1 MTKYIFVTGGVVS
14 GLGKGITSASLG
26 NLLKARGLS
35 IVNQKLDPYIN
46 VDPDTM
52 NPFQHGEVF
61 VTEDGATTDLDL
73 GHYERFT
80 GVNLRKDANVT
91 TGSIYR
97 KVIERERKGDYL
109 GATVQV
115 IPHITDEI
123 KRRIKGISNEVD
135 VQITEIG
142 GTVGD
147 IEILPFLEAARQIR
161 KEFGQENV
169 MFVHVTLVP
178 FIGPSTELKTKPTQ
192 HSVSMLR
199 SYGISPDLIV
209 LRSEQELTD
218 EIKSKVSLFCDVS
231 FENVINAPDLDDIY
245 DVPIKMYEEGLDA
258 AVDKRL
264 ALNSDSPDL
273 SRWNEM
279 LSLKNGV
286 NKNVKI
292 AILGKYFGLP
302 DSYMSVVEALKHS
315 CLQNKVNLDL
325 VWIDADNYEIED
337 LKNLNGVV
345 VPGGFGYRGIEGKI
359 GAIEYLRKNKIPFL
373 GICLG
378 LQCAVIE
385 FARNVCGISDAN
397 STEFSQTT
405 KNPVIDLL
413 PNQDLEADDVGA
425 SMRLGTYPCKIQPDT
440 MAKDIYNNEI
450 IYERHR
456 HRYEVNNKFRNE
468 LESKGLV
475 FSGLSPDEDLVEMIE
490 LKDHPYFVA
499 SQFHP
504 EFKSRPWDPA
514 PMFNS
519 FIAASKEIEFF
530 DEKGSRIHELEK
542 VEINP
547 YGLKILELNEIPSL
561 KKQKGLFIIWAD
573 SGIKGEHYLHAGD
586 GVPLRTV
593 KALDEGLPPFNSKG
607 LSIFISYK
615 I

>member
-26 NLLKARGLS
+26 NLLKARGLTV
-35 IVNQKLDPYIN
+35 INQKLDPYIN

-80 GVNLRKDANVT
+80 GVNLRKDSNVT

-97 KVIERERKGDYL
+97 KVIESERKGDYL

-123 KRRIKGISNEVD
+123 KRRIKGISNDVD

-161 KEFGQENV
+161 KELGTENV

-192 HSVSMLR
+192 HSVSLLR
-199 SYGISPDLIV
+199 AAGISPDIIV
-209 LRSEQELTD
+209 LRSDRELND
-218 EIKSKVSLFCDVS
+218 EIKSKVSLFCDVAVN
-231 FENVINAPDLDDIY
+231 NVINAPDLDDIY
-245 DVPIKMYEEGLDA
+245 EVPLRMLEEGLDQ
-258 AVDKRL
+258 AVDERL
-264 ALNSDSPDL
+264 NLHTSEPSL
-273 SRWNEM
+273 EEWKSM
-279 LSLKNGV
+279 VSLKLEADQT
-286 NKNVKI
+286 VKI

-302 DSYMSVVEALKHS
+302 DSYLSVVESLNHA
-315 CLQNKVNLDL
+315 CLQNKVKLDL
-325 VWIDADNYEIED
+325 HWIDADNFELETLQD
-337 LKNLNGVV
+337 LDGVI

-359 GAIEYLRKNKIPFL
+359 SAIEYIRKNNIPFL

-385 FARNVCGISDAN
+385 FARNVCGIDDAN
-397 STEFSQTT
+397 SSEFSKNT
-405 KNPVIDLL
+405 KNYVIDLL
-413 PNQDLEADDVGA
+413 PNQDLEKDDVGA
-425 SMRLGTYPCKIQPDT
+425 SMRLGTYPCKLNDDT
-440 MAKDIYNNEI
+440 LAAQIYKDEI

-456 HRYEVNNKFRNE
+456 HRYEVNNKYREIFIE
-468 LESKGLV
+468 KGMKIGGV
-475 FSGLSPDEDLVEMIE
+475 SPDNNLVEMIE
-490 LKDHPYFVA
+490 LPDHPFFIA

-514 PMFNS
+514 PLF
-519 FIAASKEIEFF
+519 KEFV
-530 DEKGSRIHELEK
+530 LA
-542 VEINP
+542 
-547 YGLKILELNEIPSL
+547 SL
-561 KKQKGLFIIWAD
+561 KNISNNSENIV
-573 SGIKGEHYLHAGD
+573 SETIKE
-586 GVPLRTV
+586 
-593 KALDEGLPPFNSKG
+593 K
-607 LSIFISYK
+607 
-615 I
+615 

>member
-26 NLLKARGLS
+26 NLLKSRGLS
-35 IVNQKLDPYIN
+35 VVNQKLDPYIN

-97 KVIERERKGDYL
+97 KVIDRERKGDYL
-109 GATVQV
+109 GDTVQV

-123 KRRIKGISNEVD
+123 KRRIKGISNDVD

-199 SYGISPDLIV
+199 SYGISPDIIV
-209 LRSEQELTD
+209 LRSEQELND
-218 EIKSKVSLFCDVS
+218 EIKNKVSLFCDVS
-231 FENVINAPDLDDIY
+231 IDNVINAPDLDDIY
-245 DVPIKMYEEGLDA
+245 DIPIKMHEEGLDSS
-258 AVDKRL
+258 VNTRL
-264 ALNSDSPDL
+264 SLNSKDPNL
-273 SRWNEM
+273 TQWKQM
-279 LSLKNGV
+279 LSLKDGV
-286 NKNVKI
+286 QQNIKI

-302 DSYMSVVEALKHS
+302 DSYMSVVEALKHA
-315 CLQNKVNLDL
+315 CLHNKVNLDL
-325 VWIDADNYEIED
+325 LWIDADNFD
-337 LKNLNGVV
+337 LDELKKLNGVV

-359 GAIEYLRKNKIPFL
+359 LAIEFLRKNKIPFL

-413 PNQDLEADDVGA
+413 PNQNLEDDDIGA
-425 SMRLGTYPCKIQPDT
+425 SMRLGTYPCKIQSDT
-440 MAKDIYNNEI
+440 TANEIYNNEI
-450 IYERHR
+450 VYERHR
-456 HRYEVNNKFRNE
+456 HRYEVNNKFRKN
-468 LESKGLV
+468 LEDNGLI
-475 FSGLSPDEDLVEMIE
+475 FSGLSPDEDLIEMIE

-504 EFKSRPWDPA
+504 EFKSRPWEPA

-519 FIAASKEIEFF
+519 FIAASKNIEFVIENVE
-530 DEKGSRIHELEK
+530 DGQK
-542 VEINP
+542 V
-547 YGLKILELNEIPSL
+547 K
-561 KKQKGLFIIWAD
+561 D
-573 SGIKGEHYLHAGD
+573 
-586 GVPLRTV
+586 
-593 KALDEGLPPFNSKG
+593 
-607 LSIFISYK
+607 
-615 I
+615 

>member
-1 MTKYIFVTGGVVS
+1 VTKYIFVTGGVVS

-26 NLLKARGLS
+26 NLLKSRGLTV
-35 IVNQKLDPYIN
+35 INQKLDPYIN

-123 KRRIKGISNEVD
+123 KRRIKGISNDVD

-161 KEFGQENV
+161 KELGSENV
-169 MFVHVTLVP
+169 MFIHVTLVP
-178 FIGPSTELKTKPTQ
+178 YIGPSTELKTKPTQ

-199 SYGISPDLIV
+199 GYGISPDLIV
-209 LRSEQELTD
+209 LRSDRGLD
-218 EIKSKVSLFCDVS
+218 EDIKNKVSLFCDVTY
-231 FENVINAPDLDDIY
+231 ENVINAPDLDDIY
-245 DVPIKMYEEGLDA
+245 DVPLKMNSEGLDL

-264 ALNSDSPDL
+264 NLNTEQPDL
-273 SRWNEM
+273 DSWKKM
-279 LSLKNGV
+279 LNLK
-286 NKNVKI
+286 KEATKEIRI

-302 DSYMSVVEALKHS
+302 DSYMSVVESLKHA
-315 CLQNKVNLDL
+315 CLQNKVNLNL
-325 VWIDADNYEIED
+325 QWIDADSYEIDD
-337 LKNLNGVV
+337 LSSLDGVV
-345 VPGGFGYRGIEGKI
+345 VPGGFGVRGIEGKI
-359 GAIEYLRKNKIPFL
+359 KAIQYLRVNKIPFL

-385 FARNVCGISDAN
+385 YARNVCGINEAN
-397 STEFSQTT
+397 SSEFSQNT
-405 KNPVIDLL
+405 KDYVIDLL
-413 PNQDLEADDVGA
+413 PNQDLDKDDVGA
-425 SMRLGTYPCKIQPDT
+425 SMRLGTYPCKIEKNT
-440 MAKDIYNNEI
+440 LTSEIYNEEV

-456 HRYEVNNKFRNE
+456 HRYEVNNKYRDI
-468 LESKGLV
+468 LEKNGLI
-475 FSGLSPDEDLVEMIE
+475 FSGLSPDNNLVEMIE
-490 LKDHPYFVA
+490 IKDHPFFVA

-504 EFKSRPWDPA
+504 EFKSRPWEPA
-514 PMFNS
+514 PMFNK
-519 FIAASKEIEFF
+519 FIKSASSEPKTTS
-530 DEKGSRIHELEK
+530 DNSSKAK
-542 VEINP
+542 V
-547 YGLKILELNEIPSL
+547 K
-561 KKQKGLFIIWAD
+561 D
-573 SGIKGEHYLHAGD
+573 
-586 GVPLRTV
+586 
-593 KALDEGLPPFNSKG
+593 
-607 LSIFISYK
+607 
-615 I
+615 

>member
-26 NLLKARGLS
+26 NLLKSRGLS
-35 IVNQKLDPYIN
+35 VINQKLDPYIN

-109 GATVQV
+109 GATVQI

-123 KRRIKGISNEVD
+123 KRRIKGISNDVD

-161 KEFGQENV
+161 KELGSENV
-169 MFVHVTLVP
+169 MFIHVTLVP
-178 FIGPSTELKTKPTQ
+178 YIGPSTELKTKPTQ

-199 SYGISPDLIV
+199 GYGISPDLIV
-209 LRSEQELTD
+209 LRSDRGLD
-218 EIKSKVSLFCDVS
+218 EDIKNKVSLFCDVTY
-231 FENVINAPDLDDIY
+231 ENVINAPDLDDIY
-245 DVPIKMYEEGLDA
+245 DVPLKMNSEGLDL

-264 ALNSDSPDL
+264 NLNTEQPDL
-273 SRWNEM
+273 ESWKKM
-279 LSLKNGV
+279 LNLK
-286 NKNVKI
+286 KEATKEIRI

-302 DSYMSVVEALKHS
+302 DSYMSVVESLKHA
-315 CLQNKVNLDL
+315 CLQNKVNLNL
-325 VWIDADNYEIED
+325 QWIDADSYEIDD
-337 LKNLNGVV
+337 LSSLDGVV
-345 VPGGFGYRGIEGKI
+345 VPGGFGVRGIEGKI
-359 GAIEYLRKNKIPFL
+359 KAIQYLRVNKIPFL

-385 FARNVCGISDAN
+385 YARNVCGINEAN
-397 STEFSQTT
+397 SSEFSQNT
-405 KNPVIDLL
+405 KDYVIDLL
-413 PNQDLEADDVGA
+413 PNQDLDKDDVGA
-425 SMRLGTYPCKIQPDT
+425 SMRLGTYPCKIEKNT
-440 MAKDIYNNEI
+440 LTSEIYNEEV

-456 HRYEVNNKFRNE
+456 HRYEVNNKYRDI
-468 LESKGLV
+468 LEKNGLI
-475 FSGLSPDEDLVEMIE
+475 FSGLSPDNNLVEMIE
-490 LKDHPYFVA
+490 IKDHPFFVA

-504 EFKSRPWDPA
+504 EFKSRPWEPA
-514 PMFNS
+514 PMFNK
-519 FIAASKEIEFF
+519 FIQSASSEPKTTS
-530 DEKGSRIHELEK
+530 DNSSKAK
-542 VEINP
+542 V
-547 YGLKILELNEIPSL
+547 K
-561 KKQKGLFIIWAD
+561 D
-573 SGIKGEHYLHAGD
+573 
-586 GVPLRTV
+586 
-593 KALDEGLPPFNSKG
+593 
-607 LSIFISYK
+607 
-615 I
+615 

>member
-1 MTKYIFVTGGVVS
+1 VTKYIFVTGGVVS

-26 NLLKARGLS
+26 NLLKSRGLS
-35 IVNQKLDPYIN
+35 VVNQKLDPYIN

-123 KRRIKGISNEVD
+123 KRRIKGISNDVD

-209 LRSEQELTD
+209 LRSDRDLTD
-218 EIKSKVSLFCDVS
+218 EIKSKVSLFCDVDLH
-231 FENVINAPDLDDIY
+231 NVINAPDLNDIY
-245 DVPIKMYEEGLDA
+245 DVPLKMLNEGLDS

-264 ALNSDSPDL
+264 NLNTPDPDL
-273 SRWNEM
+273 TKWKSM
-279 LSLKNGV
+279 MSLKEGV
-286 NKNVKI
+286 TRNVNI

-302 DSYMSVVEALKHS
+302 DSYMSVVEALKHA
-315 CLQNKVNLDL
+315 CLQNKVILNLHWL
-325 VWIDADNYEIED
+325 DADNFDIEELSSLD
-337 LKNLNGVV
+337 GVV

-359 GAIEYLRKNKIPFL
+359 SAIEFIRKNKIPFL

-385 FARNVCGISDAN
+385 FARNECGISDAN
-397 STEFSQTT
+397 SSEFSKNS
-405 KNPVIDLL
+405 KNPVIDIL
-413 PNQDLEADDVGA
+413 PNQNLEKDDIGA
-425 SMRLGTYPCKIQPDT
+425 SMRLGTYPCKVISDT
-440 MAKDIYNNEI
+440 HAQEIYGNEI
-450 IYERHR
+450 VYERHR
-456 HRYEVNNKFRNE
+456 HRYEVNNKYRKD
-468 LESKGLV
+468 LEARGLV
-475 FSGLSPDEDLVEMIE
+475 FSGVSPDGDLIEMIE
-490 LKDHPYFVA
+490 LKDHPFFVA

-504 EFKSRPWDPA
+504 EFKSRPWEPA

-519 FIAASKEIEFF
+519 FIKASKEKDIST
-530 DEKGSRIHELEK
+530 EKIDDSSK
-542 VEINP
+542 VR
-547 YGLKILELNEIPSL
+547 
-561 KKQKGLFIIWAD
+561 D
-573 SGIKGEHYLHAGD
+573 
-586 GVPLRTV
+586 
-593 KALDEGLPPFNSKG
+593 
-607 LSIFISYK
+607 
-615 I
+615 

>member
-1 MTKYIFVTGGVVS
+1 M
-14 GLGKGITSASLG
+14 
-26 NLLKARGLS
+26 
-35 IVNQKLDPYIN
+35 DPYIN

-109 GATVQV
+109 GATVQI

-123 KRRIKGISNEVD
+123 KRRIKGISNDVD

-209 LRSEQELTD
+209 LRSDRDLTD
-218 EIKSKVSLFCDVS
+218 EIKSKVSLFCDVDLQ
-231 FENVINAPDLDDIY
+231 NVINAPDLTDIY
-245 DVPIKMYEEGLDA
+245 DVPLKMLDEGLDE

-264 ALNSDSPDL
+264 NLNTIEPDL
-273 SRWNEM
+273 TEWKSM
-279 LSLKNGV
+279 MSLKDGV
-286 NKNVKI
+286 TKSVNI

-302 DSYMSVVEALKHS
+302 DSYMSVVEALKHA
-315 CLQNKVNLDL
+315 CLQNKVILNLH
-325 VWIDADNYEIED
+325 WIDADNFDIDE
-337 LKNLNGVV
+337 LSSLNGVV

-359 GAIEYLRKNKIPFL
+359 SAIEYIRKNNIPFL

-397 STEFSQTT
+397 SSEFSKNS
-405 KNPVIDLL
+405 KNPVIDIL
-413 PNQDLEADDVGA
+413 PNQNIEKDDIGA
-425 SMRLGTYPCKIQPDT
+425 SMRLGTYPCKVKSDT
-440 MAKDIYNNEI
+440 QAHEIYGNEI
-450 IYERHR
+450 VYERHR
-456 HRYEVNNKFRNE
+456 HRYEVNNKYRKD
-468 LESKGLV
+468 LEASGLV
-475 FSGLSPDEDLVEMIE
+475 FSGVSPDDDLIEMIE
-490 LKDHPYFVA
+490 IKDHPFFVA

-519 FIAASKEIEFF
+519 FIKASKEI
-530 DEKGSRIHELEK
+530 DLSTEKIDDSTK
-542 VEINP
+542 VR
-547 YGLKILELNEIPSL
+547 
-561 KKQKGLFIIWAD
+561 D
-573 SGIKGEHYLHAGD
+573 
-586 GVPLRTV
+586 
-593 KALDEGLPPFNSKG
+593 
-607 LSIFISYK
+607 
-615 I
+615 

>member
-26 NLLKARGLS
+26 NLLKSRGLT

-123 KRRIKGISNEVD
+123 KRRIKGISNDVD

-147 IEILPFLEAARQIR
+147 IEILPFLEAARQMR
-161 KEFGQENV
+161 KELGQENV
-169 MFVHVTLVP
+169 MFIHVTLVP

-199 SYGISPDLIV
+199 GYGISPDIIV
-209 LRSEQELTD
+209 LRSDRKLD
-218 EIKSKVSLFCDVS
+218 EDIKNKVSLFCDVS
-231 FENVINAPDLDDIY
+231 YENVINAPDLDDIY
-245 DVPIKMYEEGLDA
+245 DVPLKMHSEGLDV
-258 AVDKRL
+258 AVNKRL
-264 ALNSDSPDL
+264 NLNTEEPEL
-273 SRWNEM
+273 NEWKNM
-279 LSLKNGV
+279 LSLK
-286 NKNVKI
+286 KESTKDVKI

-302 DSYMSVVEALKHS
+302 DSYMSVVESLKHA

-325 VWIDADNYEIED
+325 QWIDADNYDAED
-337 LKNLNGVV
+337 ISNLDGVV
-345 VPGGFGYRGIEGKI
+345 VPGGFGVRGIEGKI
-359 GAIEYLRKNKIPFL
+359 SAIQYLRENKIPFL

-385 FARNVCGISDAN
+385 YARNVCGINEAN
-397 STEFSQTT
+397 SSEFSQNT
-405 KNPVIDLL
+405 KDFVIDLL
-413 PNQDLEADDVGA
+413 PNQDLDKDDVGA
-425 SMRLGTYPCKIQPDT
+425 SMRLGTYPCKIT
-440 MAKDIYNNEI
+440 KNTITSEIYKDEV

-456 HRYEVNNKFRNE
+456 HRYEVNNKYRE
-468 LESKGLV
+468 VLEKNGLI
-475 FSGLSPDEDLVEMIE
+475 FSGLSPDNNLVEMIE
-490 LKDHPYFVA
+490 LKDHPFFVA

-504 EFKSRPWDPA
+504 EFKSRPWEPA
-514 PMFNS
+514 PMFNK
-519 FIAASKEIEFF
+519 FIQSAASSQNTENTTSAKT
-530 DEKGSRIHELEK
+530 K
-542 VEINP
+542 V
-547 YGLKILELNEIPSL
+547 K
-561 KKQKGLFIIWAD
+561 D
-573 SGIKGEHYLHAGD
+573 
-586 GVPLRTV
+586 
-593 KALDEGLPPFNSKG
+593 
-607 LSIFISYK
+607 
-615 I
+615 

>member
-425 SMRLGTYPCKIQPDT
+425 SMRLGTYPCKIQPDS

-519 FIAASKEIEFF
+519 FIAASKEIKFF
-530 DEKGSRIHELEK
+530 DENVKDEHK
-542 VEINP
+542 V
-547 YGLKILELNEIPSL
+547 K
-561 KKQKGLFIIWAD
+561 D
-573 SGIKGEHYLHAGD
+573 
-586 GVPLRTV
+586 
-593 KALDEGLPPFNSKG
+593 
-607 LSIFISYK
+607 
-615 I
+615 

>member
-26 NLLKARGLS
+26 NLLKSRGLS

-123 KRRIKGISNEVD
+123 KRRIKGISNNVD

-161 KEFGQENV
+161 KELGQENV
-169 MFVHVTLVP
+169 MFIHVTLVP

-199 SYGISPDLIV
+199 GYGISPDIIV
-209 LRSEQELTD
+209 MRSDRGLD
-218 EIKSKVSLFCDVS
+218 EDIKNKVSLFCDVS
-231 FENVINAPDLDDIY
+231 YENIINAPDLDDIY
-245 DVPIKMYEEGLDA
+245 DVPLKMHSEGLDI

-264 ALNSDSPDL
+264 NLNTEKPKL
-273 SRWNEM
+273 ENWKKM
-279 LSLKNGV
+279 LNLKNEA
-286 NKNVKI
+286 KEDVKI

-302 DSYMSVVEALKHS
+302 DSYMSVVESLKHA

-325 VWIDADNYEIED
+325 QWIDADSYDVED
-337 LKNLNGVV
+337 IANLNGVV
-345 VPGGFGYRGIEGKI
+345 VPGGFGVRGIEGKI
-359 GAIEYLRKNKIPFL
+359 SAIQYLRENKIPFL

-385 FARNVCGISDAN
+385 FARNVCGISEAN
-397 STEFSQTT
+397 SAEFSQNT
-405 KNPVIDLL
+405 KDFVIDLL
-413 PNQDLEADDVGA
+413 PNQDLDKDDVGA
-425 SMRLGTYPCKIQPDT
+425 SMRLGTYPCKITQDT
-440 MAKDIYNNEI
+440 ITSEIYNDEV

-456 HRYEVNNKFRNE
+456 HRYEVNNKYRDV
-468 LESKGLV
+468 LEKNGLV
-475 FSGLSPDEDLVEMIE
+475 FSGLSPDNNLVEMIE
-490 LKDHPYFVA
+490 LTDHPFFVA

-504 EFKSRPWDPA
+504 EFKSRPWEPA
-514 PMFNS
+514 PMFNK
-519 FIAASKEIEFF
+519 FIQSASATVNKT
-530 DEKGSRIHELEK
+530 
-542 VEINP
+542 NTT
-547 YGLKILELNEIPSL
+547 PS
-561 KKQKGLFIIWAD
+561 KT
-573 SGIKGEHYLHAGD
+573 
-586 GVPLRTV
+586 RV
-593 KALDEGLPPFNSKG
+593 KD
-607 LSIFISYK
+607 
-615 I
+615 

>member
-325 VWIDADNYEIED
+325 VWIDADNYEIDD

-397 STEFSQTT
+397 SSEFSQTK

-413 PNQDLEADDVGA
+413 TNQNLEADDVGA

-440 MAKDIYNNEI
+440 MTKDIYNNEI

-468 LESKGLV
+468 LESKGLI

-504 EFKSRPWDPA
+504 EFKSRPWEPA

-519 FIAASKEIEFF
+519 FIAASKEVKFF
-530 DEKGSRIHELEK
+530 DENVKDEHK
-542 VEINP
+542 V
-547 YGLKILELNEIPSL
+547 K
-561 KKQKGLFIIWAD
+561 D
-573 SGIKGEHYLHAGD
+573 
-586 GVPLRTV
+586 
-593 KALDEGLPPFNSKG
+593 
-607 LSIFISYK
+607 
-615 I
+615 

>member
-26 NLLKARGLS
+26 NLLKARNLTV
-35 IVNQKLDPYIN
+35 VNQKLDPYIN

-80 GVNLRKDANVT
+80 GVNLKRDANVT

-97 KVIERERKGDYL
+97 KVIERERKGSYL
-109 GATVQV
+109 GDTVQV

-123 KRRIKGISNEVD
+123 KRRIKGISNDVD

-178 FIGPSTELKTKPTQ
+178 YIGPSTELKTKPTQ

-209 LRSEQELTD
+209 LRTD
-218 EIKSKVSLFCDVS
+218 RDLGQEIKNKVSLFCDVDIS
-231 FENVINAPDLDDIY
+231 NVIEAPDLSDIY
-245 DVPIKMYEEGLDA
+245 DVPIKMFEEGLDE

-264 ALNSDSPDL
+264 NLQTSPPDL
-273 SRWNEM
+273 SKWKSM
-279 LSLKNGV
+279 MDLKKDIKRNIRIG
-286 NKNVKI
+286 
-292 AILGKYFGLP
+292 ILGKYFGLP
-302 DSYMSVVEALKHS
+302 DSYMSVVEALRHS
-315 CLQNKVNLDL
+315 CLQQKLSLDL
-325 VWIDADNYEIED
+325 VWLDADNYELEE
-337 LKNLNGVV
+337 LSSLNGVII
-345 VPGGFGYRGIEGKI
+345 PGGFGYRGIEGKI
-359 GAIEYLRKNKIPFL
+359 EAIKYIRENKIPFL

-385 FARNVCGISDAN
+385 FARNVCNIKDAN
-397 STEFSQTT
+397 SSEFSQSS
-405 KNPVIDLL
+405 KNLVIDLL
-413 PNQDLEADDVGA
+413 PDQNLEKDDVGA
-425 SMRLGTYPCKIQPDT
+425 SMRLGTYPCKIQSGSVSKSIY
-440 MAKDIYNNEI
+440 KDEV

-456 HRYEVNNKFRNE
+456 HRYEVNNKYRDQLAE
-468 LESKGLV
+468 GGLV
-475 FSGLSPDEDLVEMIE
+475 FSGLSPDNNLVEMIE

-504 EFKSRPWDPA
+504 EFKSRPWEPA
-514 PMFNS
+514 PMFYS
-519 FIAASKEIEFF
+519 FVEAAA
-530 DEKGSRIHELEK
+530 K
-542 VEINP
+542 VENP
-547 YGLKILELNEIPSL
+547 E
-561 KKQKGLFIIWAD
+561 
-573 SGIKGEHYLHAGD
+573 
-586 GVPLRTV
+586 VPLKNEQTV
-593 KALDEGLPPFNSKG
+593 SD
-607 LSIFISYK
+607 
-615 I
+615 

>member
-325 VWIDADNYEIED
+325 VWIDADNYEIDD

-440 MAKDIYNNEI
+440 MAKDLYNNEI

-519 FIAASKEIEFF
+519 FIAASKEIKFF
-530 DEKGSRIHELEK
+530 DENVKDEHK
-542 VEINP
+542 V
-547 YGLKILELNEIPSL
+547 K
-561 KKQKGLFIIWAD
+561 D
-573 SGIKGEHYLHAGD
+573 
-586 GVPLRTV
+586 
-593 KALDEGLPPFNSKG
+593 
-607 LSIFISYK
+607 
-615 I
+615 

>member
-1 MTKYIFVTGGVVS
+1 VTKYIFVTGGVVS

-26 NLLKARGLS
+26 NLLKSRGLT

-123 KRRIKGISNEVD
+123 KRRIKGISNDVD

-147 IEILPFLEAARQIR
+147 IEILPFLEAARQMR
-161 KEFGQENV
+161 KELGQENV
-169 MFVHVTLVP
+169 MFIHVTLVP

-199 SYGISPDLIV
+199 GYGISPDIIV
-209 LRSEQELTD
+209 LRSDRKLD
-218 EIKSKVSLFCDVS
+218 EDIKNKVSLFCDVS
-231 FENVINAPDLDDIY
+231 YENVINAPDLDDIY
-245 DVPIKMYEEGLDA
+245 DVPLKMHSEGLDV
-258 AVDKRL
+258 AVNKRL
-264 ALNSDSPDL
+264 NLNTEEPEL
-273 SRWNEM
+273 NEWKNM
-279 LSLKNGV
+279 LSLK
-286 NKNVKI
+286 KESSKDVKI

-302 DSYMSVVEALKHS
+302 DSYMSVVESLKHA
-315 CLQNKVNLDL
+315 CLQNNVNLDL
-325 VWIDADNYEIED
+325 QWIDADNYDAED
-337 LKNLNGVV
+337 ISNLDGVV
-345 VPGGFGYRGIEGKI
+345 VPGGFGVRGIEGKI
-359 GAIEYLRKNKIPFL
+359 SAIQYLRENKIPFL

-385 FARNVCGISDAN
+385 YARNVCGINEAN
-397 STEFSQTT
+397 SSEFSQNT
-405 KNPVIDLL
+405 KDFVIDLL
-413 PNQDLEADDVGA
+413 PNQDLDKDDVGA
-425 SMRLGTYPCKIQPDT
+425 SMRLGTYPCKIT
-440 MAKDIYNNEI
+440 KNTITSEIYKDEV

-456 HRYEVNNKFRNE
+456 HRYEVNNKYRE
-468 LESKGLV
+468 VLEKNGLI
-475 FSGLSPDEDLVEMIE
+475 FSGLSPDNNLVEMIE
-490 LKDHPYFVA
+490 LKDHPFFVA

-504 EFKSRPWDPA
+504 EFKSRPWEPA
-514 PMFNS
+514 PMFNK
-519 FIAASKEIEFF
+519 FIQSAASSQNT
-530 DEKGSRIHELEK
+530 EKTTSTKTK
-542 VEINP
+542 V
-547 YGLKILELNEIPSL
+547 K
-561 KKQKGLFIIWAD
+561 D
-573 SGIKGEHYLHAGD
+573 
-586 GVPLRTV
+586 
-593 KALDEGLPPFNSKG
+593 
-607 LSIFISYK
+607 
-615 I
+615 

>member
-35 IVNQKLDPYIN
+35 VVNQKLDPYIN

-161 KEFGQENV
+161 KELGQENV

-199 SYGISPDLIV
+199 SYGISPDIIV
-209 LRSEQELTD
+209 LRSEQELND
-218 EIKSKVSLFCDVS
+218 EIKNKVSLFCDVS
-231 FENVINAPDLDDIY
+231 LENVINAPDLDDIY
-245 DVPIKMYEEGLDA
+245 DIPIKMFEEGLDSS
-258 AVDKRL
+258 VNTRL
-264 ALNSDSPDL
+264 MLNSSPPDFTQ
-273 SRWNEM
+273 WKQM
-279 LSLKNGV
+279 LSLKDGV
-286 NKNVKI
+286 QKNIKI

-302 DSYMSVVEALKHS
+302 DSYMSVVEALKHA
-315 CLQNKVNLDL
+315 CLHNKVNLDL
-325 VWIDADNYEIED
+325 VWIDADNFD
-337 LKNLNGVV
+337 LDELKKLNGVV

-359 GAIEYLRKNKIPFL
+359 LAIEYLRKNNIPFL

-413 PNQDLEADDVGA
+413 PNQNLEHDDVGA
-425 SMRLGTYPCKIQPDT
+425 SMRLGTYPCKIQPNT
-440 MAKDIYNNEI
+440 NVNEIYKNEI

-456 HRYEVNNKFRNE
+456 HRYEVNNKFRKE
-468 LESKGLV
+468 LEDNGLI
-475 FSGLSPDEDLVEMIE
+475 FSGLSPDGDLVEMIE

-504 EFKSRPWDPA
+504 EFKSRPWEPA

-519 FIAASKEIEFF
+519 FINASKNIEFVIKNVE
-530 DEKGSRIHELEK
+530 DGQK
-542 VEINP
+542 V
-547 YGLKILELNEIPSL
+547 K
-561 KKQKGLFIIWAD
+561 D
-573 SGIKGEHYLHAGD
+573 
-586 GVPLRTV
+586 
-593 KALDEGLPPFNSKG
+593 
-607 LSIFISYK
+607 
-615 I
+615 

>member
-26 NLLKARGLS
+26 NLLKSRGLS
-35 IVNQKLDPYIN
+35 VINQKLDPYIN

-80 GVNLRKDANVT
+80 GVNLRKDSNVT

-97 KVIERERKGDYL
+97 KVIESERKGDYL

-123 KRRIKGISNEVD
+123 KRRIKGISNDID

-161 KEFGQENV
+161 KELGSENV

-192 HSVSMLR
+192 HSVTLLR
-199 SYGISPDLIV
+199 AAGISPDLIV
-209 LRSEQELTD
+209 LRSDRELNE

-231 FENVINAPDLDDIY
+231 LSNVINAPDLDDIY
-245 DVPIKMYEEGLDA
+245 EVPLRMFDEGLDN
-258 AVDKRL
+258 AVNDRL
-264 ALNSDSPDL
+264 KLNSNSQDL
-273 SRWNEM
+273 SQWKTM
-279 LSLKNGV
+279 VDLKQNAI
-286 NKNVKI
+286 NTVKI

-302 DSYMSVVEALKHS
+302 DSYLSVVESLKHS
-315 CLQNKVNLDL
+315 CLQNNVKLDL
-325 VWIDADNYEIED
+325 HWIDADNFELD
-337 LKNLNGVV
+337 SLADMDGVI

-359 GAIEYLRKNKIPFL
+359 SAIQYIRENKIPFL

-397 STEFSQTT
+397 SSEFSQNT
-405 KNPVIDLL
+405 KNYVIDLL
-413 PNQDLEADDVGA
+413 PNQDLDKDDVGA
-425 SMRLGTYPCKIQPDT
+425 SMRLGTYPCKINPDT
-440 MAKDIYNNEI
+440 IASKIYSDEV

-456 HRYEVNNKFRNE
+456 HRYEVNNKYRDKLVEN
-468 LESKGLV
+468 GLIIGGV
-475 FSGLSPDEDLVEMIE
+475 SPDNNLVEMIE
-490 LKDHPYFVA
+490 IKDHPYFVA

-504 EFKSRPWDPA
+504 EFKSRPWKPA
-514 PMFNS
+514 PLFND
-519 FIAASKEIEFF
+519 FIAS
-530 DEKGSRIHELEK
+530 S
-542 VEINP
+542 
-547 YGLKILELNEIPSL
+547 
-561 KKQKGLFIIWAD
+561 
-573 SGIKGEHYLHAGD
+573 IKTKSSESNNI
-586 GVPLRTV
+586 VSETV
-593 KALDEGLPPFNSKG
+593 KK
-607 LSIFISYK
+607 K
-615 I
+615 

>member
-26 NLLKARGLS
+26 NLLKARNLTV
-35 IVNQKLDPYIN
+35 VNQKLDPYIN

-80 GVNLRKDANVT
+80 GVNLKRDANVT

-97 KVIERERKGDYL
+97 KVIERERKGSYL
-109 GATVQV
+109 GDTVQV

-123 KRRIKGISNEVD
+123 KRRIKGISNDVD

-178 FIGPSTELKTKPTQ
+178 YIGPSTELKTKPTQ

-209 LRSEQELTD
+209 LRTD
-218 EIKSKVSLFCDVS
+218 RDLGQEIKNKVSLFCDVDIS
-231 FENVINAPDLDDIY
+231 NVIEAPDLSDIY
-245 DVPIKMYEEGLDA
+245 DVPIKMFEEGLDE

-264 ALNSDSPDL
+264 NLQTSPPDL
-273 SRWNEM
+273 SKWKLM
-279 LSLKNGV
+279 MDLKKDIKRNIRIG
-286 NKNVKI
+286 
-292 AILGKYFGLP
+292 ILGKYFGLP
-302 DSYMSVVEALKHS
+302 DSYMSVVEALRHS
-315 CLQNKVNLDL
+315 CLQQKLSLDL
-325 VWIDADNYEIED
+325 VWLDADNYELEE
-337 LKNLNGVV
+337 LSSLNGVII
-345 VPGGFGYRGIEGKI
+345 PGGFGYRGIEGKI
-359 GAIEYLRKNKIPFL
+359 EAIKYIRENKIPFL

-385 FARNVCGISDAN
+385 FARNVCNIKDAN
-397 STEFSQTT
+397 SSEFSQSS
-405 KNPVIDLL
+405 KNLVIDLL
-413 PNQDLEADDVGA
+413 PDQNLEKDDVGA
-425 SMRLGTYPCKIQPDT
+425 SMRLGTYPCKIQSGSVSKSIY
-440 MAKDIYNNEI
+440 KDEV

-456 HRYEVNNKFRNE
+456 HRYEVNNKYRDQLAE
-468 LESKGLV
+468 GGLV
-475 FSGLSPDEDLVEMIE
+475 FSGLSPDNNLVEMIE

-504 EFKSRPWDPA
+504 EFKSRPWEPA
-514 PMFNS
+514 PMFYS
-519 FIAASKEIEFF
+519 FVEAAAKIE
-530 DEKGSRIHELEK
+530 
-542 VEINP
+542 NP
-547 YGLKILELNEIPSL
+547 E
-561 KKQKGLFIIWAD
+561 
-573 SGIKGEHYLHAGD
+573 
-586 GVPLRTV
+586 VPLKNEQTV
-593 KALDEGLPPFNSKG
+593 SD
-607 LSIFISYK
+607 
-615 I
+615 

>member
-359 GAIEYLRKNKIPFL
+359 GAIEFLRKNKIPFL

-440 MAKDIYNNEI
+440 MTKDIYNNEI

-519 FIAASKEIEFF
+519 FIAASKEIKFF
-530 DEKGSRIHELEK
+530 DENVKDEHK
-542 VEINP
+542 V
-547 YGLKILELNEIPSL
+547 K
-561 KKQKGLFIIWAD
+561 D
-573 SGIKGEHYLHAGD
+573 
-586 GVPLRTV
+586 
-593 KALDEGLPPFNSKG
+593 
-607 LSIFISYK
+607 
-615 I
+615 

>member
-26 NLLKARGLS
+26 NLLKSRGLS
-35 IVNQKLDPYIN
+35 VVNQKLDPYIN

-97 KVIERERKGDYL
+97 KVIDRERKGDYL

-123 KRRIKGISNEVD
+123 KRRIKGISNDVD

-199 SYGISPDLIV
+199 SYGISPDIIV
-209 LRSEQELTD
+209 LRSEQELND
-218 EIKSKVSLFCDVS
+218 EIKNKVSLFCDVS
-231 FENVINAPDLDDIY
+231 IDNVINAPDLDDIY
-245 DVPIKMYEEGLDA
+245 DIPIKMHEEGLDA
-258 AVDKRL
+258 SVNTRL
-264 ALNSDSPDL
+264 SLNSKEPNL
-273 SRWNEM
+273 TQWKQM
-279 LSLKNGV
+279 LSLKDGV
-286 NKNVKI
+286 QQNIKI

-302 DSYMSVVEALKHS
+302 DSYMSVVEALKHA

-325 VWIDADNYEIED
+325 LWIDADNFNLDE
-337 LKNLNGVV
+337 LKKLNGVV

-359 GAIEYLRKNKIPFL
+359 LAIEYLRKNKIPFL

-413 PNQDLEADDVGA
+413 PNQNLEDDDIGA
-425 SMRLGTYPCKIQPDT
+425 SMRLGTYPCKIQSDT
-440 MAKDIYNNEI
+440 TANEIYNNEI
-450 IYERHR
+450 VYERHR
-456 HRYEVNNKFRNE
+456 HRYEVNNKFRKN
-468 LESKGLV
+468 LEDNGLI
-475 FSGLSPDEDLVEMIE
+475 FSGLSPDEDLIEMIE

-504 EFKSRPWDPA
+504 EFKSRPWEPA

-519 FIAASKEIEFF
+519 FIAASKNIEFVIENVE
-530 DEKGSRIHELEK
+530 DGQK
-542 VEINP
+542 V
-547 YGLKILELNEIPSL
+547 K
-561 KKQKGLFIIWAD
+561 D
-573 SGIKGEHYLHAGD
+573 
-586 GVPLRTV
+586 
-593 KALDEGLPPFNSKG
+593 
-607 LSIFISYK
+607 
-615 I
+615 

>member
-26 NLLKARGLS
+26 NLLKSRGLS
-35 IVNQKLDPYIN
+35 VVNQKLDPYIN

-123 KRRIKGISNEVD
+123 KRRIKGISNDVD

-147 IEILPFLEAARQIR
+147 IEILPYLEAARQIR
-161 KEFGQENV
+161 KELGQENV
-169 MFVHVTLVP
+169 MFIHVTLVP

-199 SYGISPDLIV
+199 GYGISPDIIV
-209 LRSEQELTD
+209 MRSDRGLD
-218 EIKSKVSLFCDVS
+218 EDIKNKVSLFCDVS
-231 FENVINAPDLDDIY
+231 YENIINAPDLEDIY
-245 DVPIKMYEEGLDA
+245 DVPLKMHSEGLDI

-264 ALNSDSPDL
+264 NLNTEKPKL
-273 SRWNEM
+273 ENWKKM
-279 LSLKNGV
+279 LDLKNEAT
-286 NKNVKI
+286 KDVKI

-302 DSYMSVVEALKHS
+302 DSYMSVVESLKHA
-315 CLQNKVNLDL
+315 CLQNKVNLAL
-325 VWIDADNYEIED
+325 QWIDADDFDVED
-337 LKNLNGVV
+337 IANLDGVV
-345 VPGGFGYRGIEGKI
+345 VPGGFGVRGIEGKI
-359 GAIEYLRKNKIPFL
+359 SAIQYLRENKIPFL

-385 FARNVCGISDAN
+385 FARNVCGISEAN
-397 STEFSQTT
+397 SSEFSQNT
-405 KNPVIDLL
+405 KDFVIDLL
-413 PNQDLEADDVGA
+413 PNQDLDKDDVGA
-425 SMRLGTYPCKIQPDT
+425 SMRLGTYPCKIT
-440 MAKDIYNNEI
+440 KGTLTSEIYNDEV

-456 HRYEVNNKFRNE
+456 HRYEVNNKYRDV
-468 LESKGLV
+468 LEKNGLV
-475 FSGLSPDEDLVEMIE
+475 FSGLSPDNNLVEMIE
-490 LKDHPYFVA
+490 LTDHPFFVA

-504 EFKSRPWDPA
+504 EFKSRPWEPA
-514 PMFNS
+514 PVFNK
-519 FIAASKEIEFF
+519 FIQNASAFVK
-530 DEKGSRIHELEK
+530 KTSTTHSKSR
-542 VEINP
+542 
-547 YGLKILELNEIPSL
+547 
-561 KKQKGLFIIWAD
+561 
-573 SGIKGEHYLHAGD
+573 
-586 GVPLRTV
+586 V
-593 KALDEGLPPFNSKG
+593 KD
-607 LSIFISYK
+607 
-615 I
+615 

>member
-26 NLLKARGLS
+26 NLLKSRGLS
-35 IVNQKLDPYIN
+35 VINQKLDPYIN

-80 GVNLRKDANVT
+80 GVNLRKDSNVT

-97 KVIERERKGDYL
+97 KVIESERKGDYL

-123 KRRIKGISNEVD
+123 KRRIKGISNDID

-161 KEFGQENV
+161 KELGSENV
-169 MFVHVTLVP
+169 MFIHVTLVP

-192 HSVSMLR
+192 HSVTLLR
-199 SYGISPDLIV
+199 AAGISPDLIV
-209 LRSEQELTD
+209 LRSDRELNE

-231 FENVINAPDLDDIY
+231 LSNVINAPDLDDIY
-245 DVPIKMYEEGLDA
+245 EVPLRMFDEGLDN
-258 AVDKRL
+258 AVNDRL
-264 ALNSDSPDL
+264 KLNSNSQDL
-273 SRWNEM
+273 SQWKTM
-279 LSLKNGV
+279 VDLKQNAI
-286 NKNVKI
+286 NTVKI

-302 DSYMSVVEALKHS
+302 DSYLSVVESLKHS
-315 CLQNKVNLDL
+315 CLQNNVKLDL
-325 VWIDADNYEIED
+325 HWIDADNFELD
-337 LKNLNGVV
+337 LLSEMDGVI

-359 GAIEYLRKNKIPFL
+359 SAIQYIRENKIPFL

-397 STEFSQTT
+397 SSEFSQNT
-405 KNPVIDLL
+405 KNYVIDLL
-413 PNQDLEADDVGA
+413 PNQDLDKDDVGA
-425 SMRLGTYPCKIQPDT
+425 SMRLGTYPCKINPDT
-440 MAKDIYNNEI
+440 IASKIYSDEV

-456 HRYEVNNKFRNE
+456 HRYEVNNKYRDKLIEN
-468 LESKGLV
+468 GLIIGGV
-475 FSGLSPDEDLVEMIE
+475 SPDNNLVEMIE
-490 LKDHPYFVA
+490 IKDHPYFVA

-504 EFKSRPWDPA
+504 EFKSRPWEPA
-514 PMFNS
+514 PLFND
-519 FIAASKEIEFF
+519 FIAS
-530 DEKGSRIHELEK
+530 S
-542 VEINP
+542 
-547 YGLKILELNEIPSL
+547 
-561 KKQKGLFIIWAD
+561 
-573 SGIKGEHYLHAGD
+573 IKTKSSESNNI
-586 GVPLRTV
+586 VSETV
-593 KALDEGLPPFNSKG
+593 KK
-607 LSIFISYK
+607 K
-615 I
+615 

>member
-35 IVNQKLDPYIN
+35 VVNQKLDPYIN

-161 KEFGQENV
+161 KELGQENV

-199 SYGISPDLIV
+199 SYGISPDIIV
-209 LRSEQELTD
+209 LRSEQELND
-218 EIKSKVSLFCDVS
+218 EIKNKVSLFCDVS
-231 FENVINAPDLDDIY
+231 LENVINAPDLDDIY
-245 DVPIKMYEEGLDA
+245 DIPIKMFEEGLDSS
-258 AVDKRL
+258 VNTRL
-264 ALNSDSPDL
+264 MLNSSPPDFTQ
-273 SRWNEM
+273 WKQM
-279 LSLKNGV
+279 LSLKDGV
-286 NKNVKI
+286 QKNIKI

-302 DSYMSVVEALKHS
+302 DSYMSVVEALKHA
-315 CLQNKVNLDL
+315 CLHNKVNLDL
-325 VWIDADNYEIED
+325 VWIDADNFD
-337 LKNLNGVV
+337 LDELKKLNGVV

-359 GAIEYLRKNKIPFL
+359 LAIEYLRKNNIPFL

-413 PNQDLEADDVGA
+413 PNQNLEHDDVGA
-425 SMRLGTYPCKIQPDT
+425 SMRLGTYPCKIQPNT
-440 MAKDIYNNEI
+440 NVNEIYKNEI

-456 HRYEVNNKFRNE
+456 HRYEVNNKFRKE
-468 LESKGLV
+468 LEDNGLI
-475 FSGLSPDEDLVEMIE
+475 FSGLSPDEDLVEMIG

-504 EFKSRPWDPA
+504 EFKSRPWEPA

-519 FIAASKEIEFF
+519 FINASKNIEFVIENVE
-530 DEKGSRIHELEK
+530 DGQK
-542 VEINP
+542 V
-547 YGLKILELNEIPSL
+547 K
-561 KKQKGLFIIWAD
+561 D
-573 SGIKGEHYLHAGD
+573 
-586 GVPLRTV
+586 
-593 KALDEGLPPFNSKG
+593 
-607 LSIFISYK
+607 
-615 I
+615 

>member
-325 VWIDADNYEIED
+325 VWIDADNFEIGD

-359 GAIEYLRKNKIPFL
+359 GAIEFLRKNKIPFL

-397 STEFSQTT
+397 SSEFSQTT

-413 PNQDLEADDVGA
+413 PNQNLEADDVGA

-468 LESKGLV
+468 LESNGLV

-519 FIAASKEIEFF
+519 FIAASKEIKFF
-530 DEKGSRIHELEK
+530 DENVKDEHK
-542 VEINP
+542 V
-547 YGLKILELNEIPSL
+547 K
-561 KKQKGLFIIWAD
+561 D
-573 SGIKGEHYLHAGD
+573 
-586 GVPLRTV
+586 
-593 KALDEGLPPFNSKG
+593 
-607 LSIFISYK
+607 
-615 I
+615 

>member
-1 MTKYIFVTGGVVS
+1 VTKYIFVTGGVVS

-26 NLLKARGLS
+26 NLLKSRGLTV
-35 IVNQKLDPYIN
+35 INQKLDPYIN

-123 KRRIKGISNEVD
+123 KRRIKGISNDVD

-161 KEFGQENV
+161 KELGSENV
-169 MFVHVTLVP
+169 MFIHVTLVP
-178 FIGPSTELKTKPTQ
+178 YIGPSTELKTKPTQ

-199 SYGISPDLIV
+199 GYGISPDVIV
-209 LRSEQELTD
+209 LRSDRGLD
-218 EIKSKVSLFCDVS
+218 EDIKNKVSLFCDVTY
-231 FENVINAPDLDDIY
+231 ENVINAPDLDDIY
-245 DVPIKMYEEGLDA
+245 DVPLKMNSEGLDS

-264 ALNSDSPDL
+264 NLNTEQPDL
-273 SRWNEM
+273 ESWKKM
-279 LSLKNGV
+279 LNLK
-286 NKNVKI
+286 KEATKEIRI

-302 DSYMSVVEALKHS
+302 DSYMSVVESLKHA
-315 CLQNKVNLDL
+315 CLQNKVNLNL
-325 VWIDADNYEIED
+325 QWIDADSYEIDD
-337 LKNLNGVV
+337 LSSLDGVV
-345 VPGGFGYRGIEGKI
+345 VPGGFGVRGIEGKI
-359 GAIEYLRKNKIPFL
+359 KAIQYLRVNKIPFL

-385 FARNVCGISDAN
+385 YARNVCGINEAN
-397 STEFSQTT
+397 SSEFSQNT
-405 KNPVIDLL
+405 KDYVIDLL
-413 PNQDLEADDVGA
+413 PNQDLDKDDVGA
-425 SMRLGTYPCKIQPDT
+425 SMRLGTYPCKIEKNT
-440 MAKDIYNNEI
+440 LTSEIYNEEV

-456 HRYEVNNKFRNE
+456 HRYEVNNKYRDI
-468 LESKGLV
+468 LEKNGLI
-475 FSGLSPDEDLVEMIE
+475 FSGLSPDNNLVEMIE
-490 LKDHPYFVA
+490 IKDHPFFVA

-504 EFKSRPWDPA
+504 EFKSRPWEPA
-514 PMFNS
+514 PMFNK
-519 FIAASKEIEFF
+519 FIQSASSEPKTTS
-530 DEKGSRIHELEK
+530 DNSSKAK
-542 VEINP
+542 V
-547 YGLKILELNEIPSL
+547 K
-561 KKQKGLFIIWAD
+561 D
-573 SGIKGEHYLHAGD
+573 
-586 GVPLRTV
+586 
-593 KALDEGLPPFNSKG
+593 
-607 LSIFISYK
+607 
-615 I
+615 

>member
-26 NLLKARGLS
+26 NLLKSRGLT

-80 GVNLRKDANVT
+80 GVNLGKDANVT

-123 KRRIKGISNEVD
+123 KRRIKGISNDVD

-147 IEILPFLEAARQIR
+147 IEILPYLEAARQIR
-161 KEFGQENV
+161 KELGQENV
-169 MFVHVTLVP
+169 MFIHVTLVP
-178 FIGPSTELKTKPTQ
+178 YIGPSTEMKTKPTQ

-199 SYGISPDLIV
+199 GYGISPDIIV
-209 LRSEQELTD
+209 LRSDRALD
-218 EIKSKVSLFCDVS
+218 EDIKNKVSLFCDVS
-231 FENVINAPDLDDIY
+231 YENIINAPDLGDIY
-245 DVPIKMYEEGLDA
+245 DVPLKMHSEGLDV

-264 ALNSDSPDL
+264 NLNTENPELEDWKSMLDL
-273 SRWNEM
+273 KKEATKVVS
-279 LSLKNGV
+279 
-286 NKNVKI
+286 I

-302 DSYMSVVEALKHS
+302 DSYLSVVESLKHA
-315 CLQNKVNLDL
+315 CLQNKVSLDL
-325 VWIDADNYEIED
+325 QWIDADNYEIED
-337 LKNLNGVV
+337 ISNLDGVV
-345 VPGGFGYRGIEGKI
+345 VPGGFGVRGIEGKI
-359 GAIEYLRKNKIPFL
+359 AAIKYLRENKIPFL

-385 FARNVCGISDAN
+385 YARNVCGITDAN
-397 STEFSQTT
+397 SSEFSQNT
-405 KNPVIDLL
+405 KNFIIDLL
-413 PNQDLEADDVGA
+413 PNQDLDKDDVGA
-425 SMRLGTYPCKIQPDT
+425 SMRLGTYPCKIIKDT
-440 MAKDIYNNEI
+440 KTSEIYIDEV

-456 HRYEVNNKFRNE
+456 HRYEVNNKYRE
-468 LESKGLV
+468 VLEKNGLI
-475 FSGLSPDEDLVEMIE
+475 FSGLSPDNKLVEMIE
-490 LKDHPYFVA
+490 LKDHPFFVA

-504 EFKSRPWDPA
+504 EFKSRPWQPA
-514 PMFNS
+514 PMFHK
-519 FIAASKEIEFF
+519 FIQSASTM
-530 DEKGSRIHELEK
+530 
-542 VEINP
+542 N
-547 YGLKILELNEIPSL
+547 
-561 KKQKGLFIIWAD
+561 KKD
-573 SGIKGEHYLHAGD
+573 N
-586 GVPLRTV
+586 TV
-593 KALDEGLPPFNSKG
+593 
-607 LSIFISYK
+607 SYK
-615 I
+615 TKVKD